1 MHLKHCDY
9 ILYKTNVNFGHSHTF
24 KNNYK
29 LRVFVGR
36 KGIRLILTQPL
47 ILMGR
52 GETEVLIGDEIRSN
66 LYNQ

>member
-9 ILYKTNVNFGHSHTF
+9 ILYKTNVDFGHSHTF
-24 KNNYK
+24 ENNYK

-36 KGIRLILTQPL
+36 KGIRLIITQPL
-47 ILMGR
+47 ILMGW